1 MNMLEKKWINKKVSA
16 KKHKN
21 QMELLEWKITVA
33 KIKGK
38 TSQWMNSTSE
48 GRGEC
53 KALVNLKITESSQSE
68 Q

>member
-1 MNMLEKKWINKKVSA
+1 
-16 KKHKN
+16 
-21 QMELLEWKITVA
+21 MELLEWKITVA

-38 TSQWMNSTSE
+38 TSQWMNSASE